1 MSGSVGRVKV
11 GNLKAGMVLA
21 SDLKAPNGR
30 FILAKGAELSDKHT
44 RMMKVWGVVEADI
57 DGTDDA
63 EVQEKAR
70 IDEETARRGEEIA
83 SLLLPPGDS
92 DHGCLAELRRLCA
105 LRFTERIA
113 AGTPGPFPE
122 LEELVR
128 PRADVLRAGRTDV
141 VIPEEGTSPEFLLRQ
156 DVRLAS
162 FPDIY
167 FKIREVLNSPI
178 SSATHIAQVVGKD
191 PSLTVRL
198 LRLVNSSFYGFPT
211 PITSIP
217 RAVAIIGT
225 NELTSLALAVS
236 TISVFKHVP
245 PHMVDM
251 KSFWKHSISCGVFSR
266 LLAFSRRHPSEER
279 FFLAGLL
286 HDLGRIILLTR
297 LPQVM
302 TSLMEHARR
311 NRRPLVESE
320 RAFLGYDHAMLGN
333 RLLEQWNIPE
343 PIRDLVKRH
352 HAPLGAERVDPAG
365 ETPAGDAVL
374 VHLGDVI
381 ANALRVGTSGSF
393 FVPAPESGAWDL
405 AELTPPALES
415 ILKQGERQV
424 REIMNVF
431 LVF

>member
-1 MSGSVGRVKV
+1 MTGSVGRVKV

-30 FILAKGAELSDKHT
+30 LILAKGAALSDKHT

-57 DGTDDA
+57 EGTDDA
-63 EVQEKAR
+63 EVQEKTR
-70 IDEETARRGEEIA
+70 IDEDTARKGEGIA
-83 SLLLPPGDS
+83 SLLLPPGDD
-92 DHGCLAELRRLCA
+92 DHGCLAELRRLCG

-113 AGTPGPFPE
+113 AGASGSFPE
-122 LEELVR
+122 LEELHR
-128 PRADVLRAGRTDV
+128 PRADILRAGPDV
-141 VIPEEGTSPEFLLRQ
+141 DIPEEGVSPEFLLRQ

-198 LRLVNSSFYGFPT
+198 LRLVNSSFYGFPA

-297 LPQVM
+297 LPRMM
-302 TSLMEHARR
+302 TSLMEHAKRA
-311 NRRPLVESE
+311 RRPLVESE

-352 HAPLGAERVDPAG
+352 HAVPGAEGNDPAG
-365 ETPAGDAVL
+365 ETASGDAVL

-393 FVPAPESGAWDL
+393 FVPVPESRAWDL

-415 ILKQGERQV
+415 IVKQGERQV